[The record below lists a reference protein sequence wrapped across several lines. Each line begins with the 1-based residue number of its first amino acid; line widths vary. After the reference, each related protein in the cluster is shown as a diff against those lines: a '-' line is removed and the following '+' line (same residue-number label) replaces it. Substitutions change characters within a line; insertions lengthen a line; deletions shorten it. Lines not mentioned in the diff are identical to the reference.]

1 MPARFWFRDLFAG
14 TPSTVAKHPISR
26 VCPQCGGKEY
36 TLRKPK
42 QLVAFTAD
50 RVCKSCLTR
59 YSPPTP
65 VWGAVMLLLSTL
77 IFGLLGFFIIHSLFN
92 PSSFLG
98 VACKGAFFVF
108 TFVVFIRG
116 IRILIDAANQGK
128 KRT

>member
-1 MPARFWFRDLFAG
+1 MSRY
-14 TPSTVAKHPISR
+14 PIGN

-42 QLVAFTAD
+42 DLVAFSAD
-50 RVCKSCLTR
+50 RVCKGCLTR

-65 VWGAVMLLLSTL
+65 VWGGVVFLLSTVV
-77 IFGLLGFFIIHSLFN
+77 FGLLGFFIIHLLFN
-92 PSSFLG
+92 PSSILG
-98 VACKGAFFVF
+98 AACKGAFFVF

-128 KRT
+128 KKGHER